1 MRLLAI
7 DLGYSAVKVAYYNES
22 GALQLEKYTSAVAK
36 IEDPMDIDND
46 VMFRV
51 KADTYVLGD
60 YALKL
65 SRSLLMPLETFE
77 DMKAVYPVW
86 IAYLLKKFGGMDK
99 FDHVIIGL
107 SLAFSD
113 RADELLSSLYEA
125 LLIEKPNYFI
135 CLPQGLSCKLA
146 YSEHGLNISS
156 TSKNTMKLKNYI
168 VMDGGFLS
176 IDICAVINQSSSA
189 GAAIGVP
196 NTGVICIAYDVADY
210 LFREHQIKVSI
221 KEAAHIVDS
230 GGIVQRRGRKLDIS
244 QQLKQFIKKY
254 LGNVLTLLED
264 KYSEYLDA
272 CDGLIVLGGL
282 AYFFQKYWED
292 PEVISEIEKHFD
304 RDFIH
309 ISTDGLSEF
318 YNAFS
323 YLRFTEDRLGK

>member
-36 IEDPMDIDND
+36 IEDPMDIDGD

-86 IAYLLKKFGGMDK
+86 IAYLLKRYGGMDK

-113 RADELLSSLYEA
+113 RTDELLSSLYEA
-125 LLIEKPNYFI
+125 LLIEKPNFFI

-146 YSEHGLNISS
+146 YSEHGLDISS
-156 TSKNTMKLKNYI
+156 TSMNSMKLKNYI

-176 IDICAVINQSSSA
+176 IDICAVINQNSSA

-196 NTGVICIAYDVADY
+196 NTGVICVAYDVVDY
-210 LFREHQIKVSI
+210 LFKEYQMKVSV

-230 GGIVQRRGRKLDIS
+230 GGVVQRRGRKLDIS

-264 KYSEYLDA
+264 KYAEYLDA
-272 CDGLIVLGGL
+272 VDGLIVLRGL

-292 PEVISEIEKHFD
+292 PEVIAEIEKHFD

-309 ISTDGLSEF
+309 FSTDGLSEF

-323 YLRFTEDRLGK
+323 YLRFAENRLKG

>member
-7 DLGYSAVKVAYYNES
+7 DLGYSAVKVAYYNEG

-36 IEDPMDIDND
+36 IDDPMDIDND

-86 IAYLLKKFGGMDK
+86 IAYLLKKFGGMEK

-146 YSEHGLNISS
+146 YSEHGLNINS

-244 QQLKQFIKKY
+244 QQLKLFIKKY

-272 CDGLIVLGGL
+272 CDGLIILGGL
-282 AYFFQKYWED
+282 AYFFQRYWDE
-292 PEVISEIEKHFD
+292 PEVIAEIEKHFD

-323 YLRFTEDRLGK
+323 YLRFAEERLGK

>member
-7 DLGYSAVKVAYYNES
+7 DLGYSAVKVAYYNEA

-36 IEDPMDIDND
+36 IEDPMEMDND
-46 VMFRV
+46 VMFKV

-60 YALKL
+60 HALKL

-107 SLAFSD
+107 SLAFSN
-113 RADELLSSLYEA
+113 RADELLTSLYDA
-125 LLIEKPNYFI
+125 LLIEKGDYFI

-196 NTGVICIAYDVADY
+196 NTGVICVAYDVVDY
-210 LFREHQIKVSI
+210 LFKEYQMKVSVR
-221 KEAAHIVDS
+221 EAAHIVDS

-244 QQLKQFIKKY
+244 QQLKQFTKRY
-254 LGNVLTLLED
+254 LGNVLSLLEE

-272 CDGLIVLGGL
+272 CDGLIILGGL
-282 AYFFQKYWED
+282 AYFFQRYWDD
-292 PEVISEIEKHFD
+292 PEIVSEIEKHFD

-309 ISTDGLSEF
+309 TSTDGLSEF

-323 YLRFTEDRLGK
+323 YLRFAEDRLSK